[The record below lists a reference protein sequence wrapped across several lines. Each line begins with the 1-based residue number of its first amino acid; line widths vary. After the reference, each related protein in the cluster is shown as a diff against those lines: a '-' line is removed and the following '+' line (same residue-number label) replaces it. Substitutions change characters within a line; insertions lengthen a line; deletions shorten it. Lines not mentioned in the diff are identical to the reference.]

1 MFPKTSSNLAIIQ
14 DEIKLTYKDLFEFIK
29 KLSSTFSSKKNDNVV
44 IFSEN
49 RYEWIIALYSIW
61 NNFST
66 VIPVDYLSSPKELL
80 YILND
85 AKPKYIFLSNKT
97 LETYYNI
104 KNELEFE
111 IKPINFDEISI
122 KNIETNNEINFDKID
137 YENIAVIPYTSGTT
151 GNPKGVM
158 LTFNNLWMN
167 IKSVSVDIEIY
178 KPLFKV
184 IAILPFHHIL
194 PFQGTIT
201 IPLST
206 NETIVIAS
214 ALSSDYLLNL
224 MQKHKINLMIGV
236 PRLYKLF
243 YDGIISKINA
253 NPIAKTLF
261 KLSYSIGS
269 YKFGRKVFKTVQD
282 KFGGE
287 LEYCVSGGAKLDIE
301 VAKGMRALGFLILE
315 GYGMTEAAPM
325 ISFPHPDKVKPGSA
339 GFIMSCMEHKIIDG
353 ELIVKGPNVMKGYY
367 NNPEA
372 TNQILKDGWL
382 HTGDLAKIDKQGY
395 VYIEGRSK
403 DIIVLPNGKKFN
415 PELIEFELIKN
426 FPIIKE
432 VGLSYFNDQL
442 TAIIY
447 PNENIIKEIG
457 IVDVRDYI
465 KWNVIDKYNKT
476 TVDYK
481 RINNFYVVNT
491 ELPKTRLGKIR
502 RFALSDL
509 VTKEKTENY
518 KDVDIPEDIEY
529 KILSDY
535 LKSVVKKD
543 ILPDQHFEFDL
554 GLDSLAKV
562 ELVSKIEASFEIKLN
577 ENALSEHSTLRKL
590 SAFVKEKKQKLED
603 DFINWNKLL
612 KEKRIQ
618 KLPDNT
624 FLLKVLKYLSIPL
637 FKTYF
642 QLEIVGKENL
652 PKTNCIIAPNHQSFI
667 DGLLIACALNDNL
680 LSKSYFFAKDKYIK
694 YWFVKLFARF
704 SNIISLNLN
713 ADLKESIQKMA
724 YILENNKNIIIFPE
738 GTRTRTGHM
747 NDFKKSFAILSKEL
761 NVPIIPVTIDGAY
774 EALSIGSKIPKPK
787 KIKLYFLTPVYPEN
801 KSYDEIVEE
810 VRFKIYKQLNK

>member
-1 MFPKTSSNLAIIQ
+1 M
-14 DEIKLTYKDLFEFIK
+14 
-29 KLSSTFSSKKNDNVV
+29 
-44 IFSEN
+44 
-49 RYEWIIALYSIW
+49 
-61 NNFST
+61 
-66 VIPVDYLSSPKELL
+66 
-80 YILND
+80 
-85 AKPKYIFLSNKT
+85 
-97 LETYYNI
+97 
-104 KNELEFE
+104 
-111 IKPINFDEISI
+111 
-122 KNIETNNEINFDKID
+122 
-137 YENIAVIPYTSGTT
+137 
-151 GNPKGVM
+151 
-158 LTFNNLWMN
+158 
-167 IKSVSVDIEIY
+167 
-178 KPLFKV
+178 
-184 IAILPFHHIL
+184 
-194 PFQGTIT
+194 
-201 IPLST
+201 
-206 NETIVIAS
+206 
-214 ALSSDYLLNL
+214 
-224 MQKHKINLMIGV
+224 
-236 PRLYKLF
+236 
-243 YDGIISKINA
+243 
-253 NPIAKTLF
+253 
-261 KLSYSIGS
+261 
-269 YKFGRKVFKTVQD
+269 
-282 KFGGE
+282 
-287 LEYCVSGGAKLDIE
+287 
-301 VAKGMRALGFLILE
+301 
-315 GYGMTEAAPM
+315 
-325 ISFPHPDKVKPGSA
+325 
-339 GFIMSCMEHKIIDG
+339 
-353 ELIVKGPNVMKGYY
+353 
-367 NNPEA
+367 
-372 TNQILKDGWL
+372 
-382 HTGDLAKIDKQGY
+382 
-395 VYIEGRSK
+395 
-403 DIIVLPNGKKFN
+403 
-415 PELIEFELIKN
+415 
-426 FPIIKE
+426 
-432 VGLSYFNDQL
+432 
-442 TAIIY
+442 
-447 PNENIIKEIG
+447 
-457 IVDVRDYI
+457 
-465 KWNVIDKYNKT
+465 
-476 TVDYK
+476 
-481 RINNFYVVNT
+481 VNT

-562 ELVSKIEASFEIKLN
+562 ELVSKIEASFGIKLN

-624 FLLKVLKYLSIPL
+624 FLLKVLKYISIPL

-704 SNIISLNLN
+704 SNIVSLNLN

-724 YILENNKNIIIFPE
+724 YILQNNKNIIIFPE
-738 GTRTRTGHM
+738 GTRTRTGQM

-761 NVPIIPVTIDGAY
+761 NVPIVPVTINGAY